1 MNNLRNV
8 FYVCYST
15 LFCVLFIRAYVN
27 RPQKRQISA
36 QNTDKLQYA
45 DKKKTAD
52 KGQFLGIIR
61 IRG

>member
-15 LFCVLFIRAYVN
+15 LFCVLFIRAYMK
-27 RPQKRQISA
+27 RRQKRQISP
-36 QNTDKLQYA
+36 QNRAKLQDA

-52 KGQFLGIIR
+52 ERQFVGII
-61 IRG
+61 